1 MNTSVSFRV
10 VSWIDF
16 SRRKDDPRNHTKQ
29 LEEILSDSIFYGCG
43 KGTE

>member
-16 SRRKDDPRNHTKQ
+16 SRHKDNPRKHTKQ
-29 LEEILSDSIFYGCG
+29 LEEILSDSIFLWLR
-43 KGTE
+43 